1 MNTTGGK
8 GGVKGDFHIHTYYSD
23 GVFSPEKIVDLSL
36 EAGLQVIALTDH
48 DNVLSYDVATEY
60 LKTKNVDFTVIRGIE
75 VNTLYKDYEVHILGY
90 FPDVTKSDFK
100 NLLKIQQHARIKQT
114 KEILHLLAK
123 KEGIKIA
130 FDDVKNMVAEGGSIG
145 RPHIAKAITNAGG
158 TSSVMEAYSKYIHR
172 ASPVYVER
180 KTVTPFDA
188 VEVIYDSGGIPVIA
202 HPYDIDIAEKLI
214 KDLMNCGVENI
225 ASVTHCMTRLRF
237 VVKDEG
243 KINDAAVKATDGV
256 MGVVNQGGQYQII
269 IGNHVE
275 EAYNEVLKMGDF
287 GEASQVARGEKKEPL
302 TLKKVGNNILD
313 AIVGTMS
320 PLIPAI
326 IGGSMVKLLVMLLG
340 MVGVLSA
347 DSETYKILN
356 TIGDAAFYFL
366 PVMVAAS
373 ASKKFNTN
381 MFIAIAIAGLMLHP
395 DFRTMME
402 AVTVGDTAAHFLG
415 IPVVGVKYTYTVIP
429 ALCMTWILSYIE
441 RAIDKITPAVTK
453 NFLKPMLIFLIAA
466 PIAIIVVGPVGIMI
480 GEGISAFVYFV
491 QAKLGFLAVGIMGAL
506 WPLLVITGMHRVF
519 TPTILQTISETG
531 MEGTVMP
538 SEIGANLSLG
548 GVSLA
553 VAFKTKNSELRQT
566 ALAAASSALIA
577 GTTEPALYGVAVRL
591 KRPLIASLITGFV
604 CGCLAGMAG
613 LASRSMV
620 SPSVLTG
627 VQFIDPAN
635 PGVSIAWIA
644 GISVLSIVLSFVL
657 TLVIGFEDLPEE
669 E

>member
-1 MNTTGGK
+1 MK
-8 GGVKGDFHIHTYYSD
+8 
-23 GVFSPEKIVDLSL
+23 
-36 EAGLQVIALTDH
+36 
-48 DNVLSYDVATEY
+48 
-60 LKTKNVDFTVIRGIE
+60 
-75 VNTLYKDYEVHILGY
+75 
-90 FPDVTKSDFK
+90 
-100 NLLKIQQHARIKQT
+100 HA
-114 KEILHLLAK
+114 
-123 KEGIKIA
+123 
-130 FDDVKNMVAEGGSIG
+130 
-145 RPHIAKAITNAGG
+145 
-158 TSSVMEAYSKYIHR
+158 AY
-172 ASPVYVER
+172 
-180 KTVTPFDA
+180 
-188 VEVIYDSGGIPVIA
+188 
-202 HPYDIDIAEKLI
+202 
-214 KDLMNCGVENI
+214 
-225 ASVTHCMTRLRF
+225 
-237 VVKDEG
+237 
-243 KINDAAVKATDGV
+243 
-256 MGVVNQGGQYQII
+256 
-269 IGNHVE
+269 
-275 EAYNEVLKMGDF
+275 
-287 GEASQVARGEKKEPL
+287 
-302 TLKKVGNNILD
+302 
-313 AIVGTMS
+313 
-320 PLIPAI
+320 
-326 IGGSMVKLLVMLLG
+326 
-340 MVGVLSA
+340 
-347 DSETYKILN
+347 
-356 TIGDAAFYFL
+356 
-366 PVMVAAS
+366 
-373 ASKKFNTN
+373 
-381 MFIAIAIAGLMLHP
+381 
-395 DFRTMME
+395 
-402 AVTVGDTAAHFLG
+402 FLG

-491 QAKLGFLAVGIMGAL
+491 QAKLDFLAVGIMGAL

>member
-1 MNTTGGK
+1 MAK
-8 GGVKGDFHIHTYYSD
+8 DYAAISK
-23 GVFSPEKIVDLSL
+23 KIV
-36 EAGLQVIALTDH
+36 E
-48 DNVLSYDVATEY
+48 N
-60 LKTKNVDFTVIRGIE
+60 
-75 VNTLYKDYEVHILGY
+75 
-90 FPDVTKSDFK
+90 
-100 NLLKIQQHARIKQT
+100 
-114 KEILHLLAK
+114 
-123 KEGIKIA
+123 
-130 FDDVKNMVAEGGSIG
+130 IG
-145 RPHIAKAITNAGG
+145 
-158 TSSVMEAYSKYIHR
+158 
-172 ASPVYVER
+172 
-180 KTVTPFDA
+180 
-188 VEVIYDSGGIPVIA
+188 
-202 HPYDIDIAEKLI
+202 
-214 KDLMNCGVENI
+214 GVENI

-466 PIAIIVVGPVGIMI
+466 PIAIIVVGPVGIM
-480 GEGISAFVYFV
+480 
-491 QAKLGFLAVGIMGAL
+491 GAL

>member
-1 MNTTGGK
+1 MGKYQEDAKLLLEYVGGK
-8 GGVKGDFHIHTYYSD
+8 
-23 GVFSPEKIVDLSL
+23 
-36 EAGLQVIALTDH
+36 
-48 DNVLSYDVATEY
+48 
-60 LKTKNVDFTVIRGIE
+60 
-75 VNTLYKDYEVHILGY
+75 
-90 FPDVTKSDFK
+90 
-100 NLLKIQQHARIKQT
+100 
-114 KEILHLLAK
+114 
-123 KEGIKIA
+123 
-130 FDDVKNMVAEGGSIG
+130 
-145 RPHIAKAITNAGG
+145 
-158 TSSVMEAYSKYIHR
+158 
-172 ASPVYVER
+172 
-180 KTVTPFDA
+180 
-188 VEVIYDSGGIPVIA
+188 
-202 HPYDIDIAEKLI
+202 
-214 KDLMNCGVENI
+214 ENI
-225 ASVTHCMTRLRF
+225 AAVSHCVSRMRF
-237 VVKDEG
+237 VLNDPAKADVA
-243 KINDAAVKATDGV
+243 KIEALKSAKGTFTQA
-256 MGVVNQGGQYQII
+256 GQFQVI
-269 IGNHVE
+269 IGNTVSDF
-275 EAYNEVLKMGDF
+275 YNDF
-287 GEASQVARGEKKEPL
+287 IAVSGIDGVSKDAVKSAAKQNQT
-302 TLKKVGNNILD
+302 TLQKI
-313 AIVGTMS
+313 MS
-320 PLIPAI
+320 ALAEIFAPLIPAI

-347 DSETYKILN
+347 DGETYKILN

>member
-1 MNTTGGK
+1 M
-8 GGVKGDFHIHTYYSD
+8 
-23 GVFSPEKIVDLSL
+23 
-36 EAGLQVIALTDH
+36 A
-48 DNVLSYDVATEY
+48 
-60 LKTKNVDFTVIRGIE
+60 
-75 VNTLYKDYEVHILGY
+75 
-90 FPDVTKSDFK
+90 
-100 NLLKIQQHARIKQT
+100 
-114 KEILHLLAK
+114 
-123 KEGIKIA
+123 
-130 FDDVKNMVAEGGSIG
+130 
-145 RPHIAKAITNAGG
+145 
-158 TSSVMEAYSKYIHR
+158 
-172 ASPVYVER
+172 
-180 KTVTPFDA
+180 
-188 VEVIYDSGGIPVIA
+188 
-202 HPYDIDIAEKLI
+202 
-214 KDLMNCGVENI
+214 
-225 ASVTHCMTRLRF
+225 
-237 VVKDEG
+237 
-243 KINDAAVKATDGV
+243 
-256 MGVVNQGGQYQII
+256 
-269 IGNHVE
+269 
-275 EAYNEVLKMGDF
+275 
-287 GEASQVARGEKKEPL
+287 
-302 TLKKVGNNILD
+302 
-313 AIVGTMS
+313 
-320 PLIPAI
+320 
-326 IGGSMVKLLVMLLG
+326 
-340 MVGVLSA
+340 GVLSA
-347 DSETYKILN
+347 DGETYKILN

-402 AVTVGDTAAHFLG
+402 AVTVGDTAVHFLG

-466 PIAIIVVGPVGIMI
+466 PIAIIVVGPAGIMI

-604 CGCLAGMAG
+604 CGCLA
-613 LASRSMV
+613 SRSMV